1 MYRSGED
8 LKMKKI
14 KIALVGQ
21 PNVGKSHLIN
31 AISGAHLHVGNF
43 SGVTVEY
50 KEVSFKRGE
59 YEIEMIDLPGLYSLD
74 TYTPEEEVTK
84 KYLLNEDYD
93 LIINVIDSNNIIR
106 NLTLTEQLCTLGK
119 KMVVAFNMYDEVK
132 KAGGEIDTKEFY
144 KITGIKAATTSA
156 REKEGIEEL
165 INTAIEAFKEKDCCI
180 CKLTYD
186 EKIERRARRL
196 SEILQKG
203 DFKLPARFIAIRL
216 LQEDRDIYQMVH
228 DQPIFLEIHEPLQR
242 AIERLKIEFDE
253 EDIKDVFVDE
263 RMALAKGIAKKIYK
277 APKEET
283 LTDKIDNILI
293 HPILG
298 FPIFLLFM
306 YMIFWIT
313 FEVGSIPAD
322 YIDSIFSN
330 ISEAANSILPQ
341 GVIAKAVTE
350 GIIPAIGAVVM
361 FLPNILIL
369 FLGINLLEQTG
380 YMSRAAYVMDG
391 ILKHFGLQGK
401 SFIPL
406 VSGFGC
412 TVPAYMAA
420 RTLKNPKDRLIT
432 MLVLG
437 FMSCG
442 ARLPVYVL
450 FVGAFFAPEIQANVL
465 FAIYLG
471 GAILGLITAKVLR
484 VTLFKGEPEPFVMEM
499 PKYRFPSIKAL
510 FLDLWIKTKMYL
522 KKAGTFIAL
531 AAFIVWFLSSFPQNS
546 QMVSEYEKKIEL
558 AQNETQKIKLEN
570 ELNAYILEN
579 SYLAKMGKAIEPIL
593 KPIGFDWKMSV
604 AAISGLAAK
613 EVVVSTLAVLY
624 HTNDQDEK
632 LIDILKKNISFAS
645 AISMIILIMIYSPCL
660 AAMSTFYAEI
670 PQWAWRG
677 FYTIYPNVLA
687 WILAFI
693 SYHILT

>member
-1 MYRSGED
+1 
-8 LKMKKI
+8 MKQI

-50 KEVSFKRGE
+50 KEVTFQRGE
-59 YEIEMIDLPGLYSLD
+59 YEIKMIDLPGLYSLD
-74 TYTPEEEVTK
+74 AYTPEEEVTK
-84 KYLLNEDYD
+84 KYLLNEEYD
-93 LIINVIDSNNIIR
+93 LIINVIDSNNITR

-119 KMVVAFNMYDEVK
+119 KMIVAFNMYDEIK
-132 KAGGEIDTKEFY
+132 KAGGEIDTEEFY
-144 KITGIKAATTSA
+144 KITGIKAVKTSA
-156 REKEGIEEL
+156 KEQEGIEEL
-165 INTAIEAFKEKDCCI
+165 IKTAIECFNDKIECT
-180 CKLTYD
+180 CKLSYD
-186 EKIERRARRL
+186 EKIERRAAKL
-196 SEILQKG
+196 ASLLKKG
-203 DFKLPARFIAIRL
+203 DFKLPTRFIAIRL
-216 LQEDRDIYQMVH
+216 LQEDKDIYQIVH

-253 EDIKDVFVDE
+253 ESIKDVFADE
-263 RMALAKGIAKKIYK
+263 RIALAKGIVKKIYK

-293 HPILG
+293 HPIFG

-306 YMIFWIT
+306 YIIFWVT
-313 FEVGSIPAD
+313 FEVGSMPMN
-322 YIDSIFSN
+322 YIEAIFSN
-330 ISEAANSILPQ
+330 ISDAAKTILPH
-341 GVIAKAVTE
+341 GIIAKAVVE
-350 GIIPAIGAVVM
+350 GIIPAVGAVVM

-432 MLVLG
+432 MMVLG

-450 FVGAFFAPEIQANVL
+450 FVGAFFAPEVQANVL
-465 FAIYLG
+465 FGIYIG

-484 VTLFKGEPEPFVMEM
+484 MTLFKGEPEPFVMEM
-499 PKYRFPSIKAL
+499 PKYRFPSLRAL
-510 FLDLWIKTKMYL
+510 MLDLWIKTKMYL
-522 KKAGTFIAL
+522 KKAGTFIAV
-531 AAFIVWFLSSFPQNS
+531 AAFIVWFLSSFPQDKEVVA
-546 QMVSEYEKKIEL
+546 QYEKKIEL
-558 AQNETQKIKLEN
+558 AQNVQEKKDLET
-570 ELNAYILEN
+570 ELNAYILEH
-579 SYLAKMGKAIEPIL
+579 SFLADIGKALEPVM
-593 KPIGFDWKMSV
+593 KPIGFDWKMTV

-613 EVVVSTLAVLY
+613 EVIVSTLAVLY
-624 HTNDQDEK
+624 HSSDTEK
-632 LIDILKKNISFAS
+632 HLPQILREKISFAT

-660 AAMSTFYAEI
+660 AAMSTFYAEV
-670 PQWAWRG
+670 PQWAWRT

>member
-1 MYRSGED
+1 MEE
-8 LKMKKI
+8 I

-21 PNVGKSHLIN
+21 PNVGKSQLIN
-31 AISGAHLHVGNF
+31 AISGSHLHVGNF

-50 KEVSFKRGE
+50 KMVEFTRNDYK
-59 YEIEMIDLPGLYSLD
+59 IQMIDLPGLYSLD
-74 TYTPEEEVTK
+74 TYTPEEEVSK
-84 KYLLNEDYD
+84 KYLMNESYD
-93 LIINVIDSNNIIR
+93 LIINVVDANTIARNL
-106 NLTLTEQLCTLGK
+106 NLTLQLCTLNE
-119 KMVVAFNMYDEVK
+119 KMVVAFNMYDEVE
-132 KAGGEIDTKEFY
+132 KAGGKIDTEAFY
-144 KITGIKAATTSA
+144 NITGIRAVNTSA
-156 REKEGIEEL
+156 KEGKGIEEL
-165 INTAIEAFKEKDCCI
+165 FEAAIETYESSDGK
-180 CKLTYD
+180 CKLSYD
-186 EKIERRARRL
+186 ERIEEEA
-196 SEILQKG
+196 ETIATILKKE
-203 DFKLPARFIAIRL
+203 DFGLDPRFVAIRL
-216 LQEDRDIYQMVH
+216 LQEDNDIYQMIH
-228 DQPIFLEIHEPLQR
+228 DRPIFLEVHEPLQK
-242 AIERLKIEFDE
+242 AMERLKIEFDE
-253 EDIKDVFVDE
+253 ESVKDVFNDE
-263 RMALAKGIAKKIYK
+263 RAALAKGIVRQIYK
-277 APKEET
+277 APKQEN
-283 LTDKIDNILI
+283 LTDRIDSVLI

-298 FPIFLLFM
+298 LPIFLAFM
-306 YMIFWIT
+306 YSIFWLT
-313 FEVGSIPAD
+313 FEVGSIPMD
-322 YIDSIFSN
+322 YIDATFGN
-330 ISEAANSILPQ
+330 ISDATAAILPE
-341 GVIAKAVTE
+341 GSFFSKAIVE
-350 GIIPAIGAVVM
+350 GIIPAVGAVVM

-369 FLGINLLEQTG
+369 FFGINLLEQTG

-391 ILKHFGLQGK
+391 LLKKFGLQGK

-450 FVGAFFAPEIQANVL
+450 LVGAFFAPEIQADVM
-465 FAIYLG
+465 FGIYIG

-484 VTLFKGEPEPFVMEM
+484 LTLFKGEPEPFVMEM
-499 PKYRFPSIKAL
+499 PKYRFPSFKAL
-510 FLDLWIKTKMYL
+510 GLDLWIKTKMYL
-522 KKAGTFIAL
+522 KKAGTFIAA
-531 AAFIVWFLSSFPQNS
+531 AAFIIWFLSSYPVNNEAVASFD
-546 QMVSEYEKKIEL
+546 KKIEL
-558 AQNETQKIKLEN
+558 AQSDEAKAAIEDEKNS
-570 ELNAYILEN
+570 YILEH
-579 SYLAKMGKAIEPIL
+579 SYLADVGRAIEPVL

-624 HTNDQDEK
+624 HTNAESENLGDV
-632 LIDILKKNISFAS
+632 IKKNISFAA

-677 FYTIYPNVLA
+677 FYTVYPNVLA

>member
-1 MYRSGED
+1 
-8 LKMKKI
+8 MKTI

-21 PNVGKSHLIN
+21 PNVGKSQLIN

-50 KEVSFKRGE
+50 KKVEFDRGD
-59 YEIEMIDLPGLYSLD
+59 YHIEMIDLPGLYSLD
-74 TYTPEEEVTK
+74 AYTPEEEVTK
-84 KYLLNEDYD
+84 KYLMNEDYD
-93 LIINVIDSNNIIR
+93 LIINVVDANTIARNL
-106 NLTLTEQLCTLGK
+106 NLTLQLCTLEK
-119 KMVVAFNMYDEVK
+119 KMVVAFNMYDEIK
-132 KAGGEIDTKEFY
+132 KMGGDIDTDRFFD
-144 KITGIKAATTSA
+144 ITGIKAVNTSA
-156 REKEGIEEL
+156 KEKTGVEKLFDISIQAYNDSTYKCKLSYDERIEEEARKIAKILEKE
-165 INTAIEAFKEKDCCI
+165 K
-180 CKLTYD
+180 
-186 EKIERRARRL
+186 
-196 SEILQKG
+196 
-203 DFKLPARFIAIRL
+203 FKLPARFIAIRL
-216 LQEDRDIYQMVH
+216 LQEDPDIYQMVH
-228 DQPIFLEIHEPLQR
+228 DRPIFLEVHEPLQK

-253 EDIKDVFVDE
+253 EDIKDVFADE
-263 RMALAKGIAKKIYK
+263 RVALAKGIVHQILK
-277 APKEET
+277 APKKET

-298 FPIFLLFM
+298 LPIFLFFM
-306 YMIFWIT
+306 YAIFWLT
-313 FEVGSIPAD
+313 FEVGSIPMD
-322 YIDSIFSN
+322 YIDTVFGN
-330 ISEAANSILPQ
+330 ISEASARMLPEGFVNSAIS
-341 GVIAKAVTE
+341 E
-350 GIIPAIGAVVM
+350 GIIPAVGAVVM

-369 FLGINLLEQTG
+369 FFGINILEQTG
-380 YMSRAAYVMDG
+380 YMARAAYVMDG
-391 ILKHFGLQGK
+391 VLKHFGLQGK

-450 FVGAFFAPEIQANVL
+450 LVGAFFAPAIQSDVM
-465 FAIYLG
+465 FGIYIG

-484 VTLFKGEPEPFVMEM
+484 LTLFKGEPEPFVMEM
-499 PKYRFPSIKAL
+499 PKYRFPSLKAL
-510 FLDLWIKTKMYL
+510 GLDLWIKTKMYL
-522 KKAGTFIAL
+522 KKAGTFIAT
-531 AAFIVWFLSSFPQNS
+531 AAFIIWFLSSYPVNS
-546 QMVSEYEKKIEL
+546 AQIEQFDKKIEM
-558 AQNETQKIKLEN
+558 AQSDNEKSRLEIEKN
-570 ELNAYILEN
+570 SWILEH
-579 SYLAKMGKAIEPIL
+579 SYLADMGKAIEPVL
-593 KPIGFDWKMSV
+593 RPIGFDWKMSV

-624 HTNDQDEK
+624 HTSDEDK
-632 LIDILKKNISFAS
+632 NLTDVIKKNIPFAA

-670 PQWAWRG
+670 PQWAWRA

-693 SYHILT
+693 SYNILT